1 MRREPSPAHSTYSGT
16 VVHLRRPVLRRQAQD
31 RAERLPAGT
40 GCVLPAPRGHDFAG
54 GDDGRPANIGRRARW
69 RCIACSCSFSGIG
82 RRGACCGADAGM
94 LGEQHRA
101 QVCVCVRAHLCVPKR
116 RSTSSCIPRRT
127 CEGQGGHGRTD
138 GHWALPPPDVRAK
151 RVAAR

>member
-69 RCIACSCSFSGIG
+69 RCIACSCSCSGIG

-101 QVCVCVRAHLCVPKR
+101 QVCVCARARTCVCRKGGPLVAVSRVVRAR
-116 RSTSSCIPRRT
+116 AR
-127 CEGQGGHGRTD
+127 GGMDGRT
-138 GHWALPPPDVRAK
+138 GTGRCRRLT
-151 RVAAR
+151 